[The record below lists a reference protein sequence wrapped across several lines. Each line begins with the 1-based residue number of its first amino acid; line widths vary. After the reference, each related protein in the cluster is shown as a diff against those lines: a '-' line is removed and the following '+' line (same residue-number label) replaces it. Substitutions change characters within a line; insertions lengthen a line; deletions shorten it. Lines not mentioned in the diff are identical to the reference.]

1 MNDLVRRSDVLA
13 VINAVEWMYANSG
26 TRYSG
31 IYIKATQKVAKR
43 VKEMPAVKRCK
54 RTVNANE

>member
-13 VINAVEWMYANSG
+13 VINAVEWTYARSG

-31 IYIKATQKVAKR
+31 IYIRATQKVAKR
-43 VKEMPAVKRCK
+43 VKQIPAAKKCDRVVIDK
-54 RTVNANE
+54 